1 MTILSNARSRIAR
14 GGRTSKLNL
23 PPPPALKGNG
33 CVLLVGVVVDE
44 EENRI
49 ALLQAI
55 ARELARIHRR
65 AEENEVHGCS
75 LGLGL
80 WGGGLILQMTITA
93 QDFENK
99 A

>member
-1 MTILSNARSRIAR
+1 MTILSNACSRIAR
-14 GGRTSKLNL
+14 GGRTSKPNL

-55 ARELARIHRR
+55 ARELAGIHRR
-65 AEENEVHGCS
+65 AEENEVHVDS
-75 LGLGL
+75 LI
-80 WGGGLILQMTITA
+80 WDCGGLILQMTITA